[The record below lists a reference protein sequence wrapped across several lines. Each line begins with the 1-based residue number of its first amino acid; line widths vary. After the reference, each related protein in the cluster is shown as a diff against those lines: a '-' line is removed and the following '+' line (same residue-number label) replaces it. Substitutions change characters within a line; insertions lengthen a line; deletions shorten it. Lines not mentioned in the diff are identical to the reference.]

1 MDRSVS
7 NRTPNLSKAD
17 PALQD
22 RIIAGHVA
30 ILGQVEYFRNNFGT
44 AQSRWKA
51 DGTRVTEVD
60 ENISE
65 LLFETLAQDFPQ
77 DDFCSEESAHTPE
90 PVSLHAEFAWVL
102 DPVDGTNNYAVGVP
116 ECGISLGLLRHG
128 MPIYGF
134 IYDYG
139 RDNLLQGGRN
149 FGSIEG
155 ASEVRSSSELVN
167 EKLTFCMHF
176 PIPKE
181 ELEALSEAL
190 QTWRIRCPGSA
201 AVGLANVATG
211 RLDGCLEYRS
221 KPWDC
226 AAGYPICEGSGASFH
241 FLREP
246 VFPLKKFSP
255 SMGPCPFRVGSDLF
269 HREVLAALGQ
279 RRANGLK
286 ST

>member
-1 MDRSVS
+1 
-7 NRTPNLSKAD
+7 
-17 PALQD
+17 
-22 RIIAGHVA
+22 
-30 ILGQVEYFRNNFGT
+30 
-44 AQSRWKA
+44 
-51 DGTRVTEVD
+51 
-60 ENISE
+60 
-65 LLFETLAQDFPQ
+65 
-77 DDFCSEESAHTPE
+77 
-90 PVSLHAEFAWVL
+90 
-102 DPVDGTNNYAVGVP
+102 
-116 ECGISLGLLRHG
+116 
-128 MPIYGF
+128 
-134 IYDYG
+134 
-139 RDNLLQGGRN
+139 
-149 FGSIEG
+149 
-155 ASEVRSSSELVN
+155 
-167 EKLTFCMHF
+167 MHF

-255 SMGPCPFRVGSDLF
+255 SMGPCPFRVGSNLF